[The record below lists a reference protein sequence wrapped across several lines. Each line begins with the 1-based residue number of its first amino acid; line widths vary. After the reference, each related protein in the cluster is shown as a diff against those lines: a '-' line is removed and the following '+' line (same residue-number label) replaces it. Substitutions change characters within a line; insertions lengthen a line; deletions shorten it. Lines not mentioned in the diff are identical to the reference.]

1 MVPDKAEE
9 IVWKLKVALPFVVRT
24 CPAVPSAVGS
34 VKAVLEEVLAIVGA
48 IISGAVMALPAVIV
62 PEAAKL
68 VTLGVPVKL
77 KLPETSD

>member
-1 MVPDKAEE
+1 
-9 IVWKLKVALPFVVRT
+9 
-24 CPAVPSAVGS
+24 
-34 VKAVLEEVLAIVGA
+34 VLEEVLAIVGV
-48 IISGAVMALPAVIV
+48 IISGAVMALPAVMVLPAVIV